1 MDTYTIQITDDEG
14 YEYRYRV
21 SRAVDGSENYAY
33 VRTTDLIAALVS
45 GAAGACRIT
54 AVSQQLT
61 LPMAA

>member
-1 MDTYTIQITDDEG
+1 MIQITDDEG

-33 VRTTDLIAALVS
+33 VRTTDLIAALVTGAS
-45 GAAGACRIT
+45 GTCRIS
-54 AVSQQLT
+54 AVNQQLT